1 MMNKQFRKKKKISA
15 GDVVLKII
23 AYTYFIIFSLCI
35 LIPFYIMLKNSLTSE
50 VENLTSM
57 SFSWIPKMGITF
69 EAYQTALFSD
79 VLDAYGISILRGFFN
94 TLWQTLPT
102 LLIGLFVSGLAA
114 FAYSK
119 LRVPGK
125 NKFFM
130 VMLTTMMIPGAVLT
144 MPAYVFY
151 DTIGWSNT
159 VLPIIIPGMFGG
171 ATTIFFLRQ
180 FFKGIP
186 SDLLDA
192 AKLDGLGFMGMYVK
206 IMIPLAKPAFISQF
220 IFGFIGGYNNY
231 MGPLLYL
238 NGQPNLYPLQM
249 ALTLYRG
256 VYGGEPAVVAA
267 LTILALVPLLIIYI
281 CMQKFF
287 IEGIA
292 TSGIKG

>member
-1 MMNKQFRKKKKISA
+1 MTKIKYKKLST
-15 GDVVLKII
+15 GDVVFRVI
-23 AYTYFIIFSLCI
+23 AYAYFILFSLCI
-35 LIPFYIMLKNSLTSE
+35 LLPFYIMLKNSITSE
-50 VENLTSM
+50 TENLMSM
-57 SFSWIPKMGITF
+57 KFSWFPKMGATAD
-69 EAYQTALFSD
+69 AYGTVLFSD
-79 VLDAYGISILRGFFN
+79 ELELYGISILKGFLN
-94 TLWQTLPT
+94 TLWQTVPT
-102 LLIGLFVSGLAA
+102 ILIGLFVSGLAA

-119 LRVPGK
+119 LRIPGK
-125 NKFFM
+125 EKYFM
-130 VMLTTMMIPGAVLT
+130 FMLATMMIPGAVLT

-171 ATTIFFLRQ
+171 ATAIFFLRQ

-192 AKLDGLGFMGMYVK
+192 AKLDGLGFMGQYVR

-220 IFGFIGGYNNY
+220 IFSFIGGYNNY

-249 ALTLYRG
+249 ALALYRSI
-256 VYGGEPAVVAA
+256 YGGEPAMLAA
-267 LTILALVPLLIIYI
+267 LTIVALVPLIVIYI

>member
-1 MMNKQFRKKKKISA
+1 MMNKLAQKKNRASVGSVIAKI
-15 GDVVLKII
+15 V
-23 AYTYFIIFSLCI
+23 TYFYFILFSLCI
-35 LIPFYIMLKNSLTSE
+35 LIPFYIMLKNSVTSE

-57 SFSWIPKMGITF
+57 KFSWFPKMGITF
-69 EAYQTALFSD
+69 DAYDTALNSNI
-79 VLDAYGISILRGFFN
+79 LDAYGISILRGFYN
-94 TLWQTLPT
+94 TLWQTIPT

-119 LRVPGK
+119 LRIPGK

-130 VMLTTMMIPGAVLT
+130 ITLATMMIPGAVLT
-144 MPAYVFY
+144 MPAYVYY
-151 DTIGWSNT
+151 DSIGWSNT
-159 VLPIIIPGMFGG
+159 VLPIIIPGMFGS

-186 SDLLDA
+186 TDLLDA
-192 AKLDGLGFMGMYVK
+192 ARLDGLGFMGMYTR

-238 NGQPNLYPLQM
+238 NGQPDLYPLQM
-249 ALTLYRG
+249 SLTLYRSI
-256 VYGGEPAVVAA
+256 YGGEPAIVAA
-267 LTILALVPLLIIYI
+267 LTILALLPLLLIYI
-281 CMQKFF
+281 FMQRFF
-287 IEGIA
+287 VEGIA

>member
-1 MMNKQFRKKKKISA
+1 MMNKSVARKGKTSA
-15 GDVVLKII
+15 GEIFAKIV
-23 AYTYFIIFSLCI
+23 TYVYFVIFALCI
-35 LIPFYIMLKNSLTSE
+35 LIPFYIMLKNSVTSE
-50 VENLTSM
+50 VENLKSM
-57 SFSWIPKMGITF
+57 KFSWFPQMGITF
-69 EAYQTALFSD
+69 KAYETAMFSD
-79 VLDAYGISILRGFFN
+79 VLDAYGISVLRGFFN
-94 TLWQTLPT
+94 TLWQTIPT
-102 LLIGLFVSGLAA
+102 LLIGLFISGLAA

-119 LRVPGK
+119 LNIPGK

-130 VMLTTMMIPGAVLT
+130 FTLATMMIPGAVLT

-151 DTIGWSNT
+151 DSIGWSNT

-180 FFKGIP
+180 FFRGIP

-192 AKLDGLGFMGMYVK
+192 AKLDGLGFMGMYTK

-238 NGQPNLYPLQM
+238 NGQTDLYPLQM
-249 ALTLYRG
+249 ALTLYRSI
-256 VYGGEPAVVAA
+256 YGGEPAIVAA
-267 LTILALVPLLIIYI
+267 LTVIALLPLLIIYI

-287 IEGIA
+287 VEGIA

>member
-1 MMNKQFRKKKKISA
+1 MMNNKIKTSKKINT
-15 GDVVLKII
+15 GDLAFKTV
-23 AYTYFIIFSLCI
+23 TYIYFGLFSLCI

-50 VENLTSM
+50 EENLLSM
-57 SFSWIPKMGITF
+57 SFSWFPKMGVTLD
-69 EAYQTALFSD
+69 AYKTALFSD

-102 LLIGLFVSGLAA
+102 LFIGLFVSGLAA

-125 NKFFM
+125 DKFFM
-130 VMLTTMMIPGAVLT
+130 IMLATMMIPGAVLT

-159 VLPIIIPGMFGG
+159 VLPIIIPGMFGS

-180 FFKGIP
+180 FFRGIP

-192 AKLDGLGFMGMYVK
+192 AKLDGLGFMGMYTK
-206 IMIPLAKPAFISQF
+206 IIIPLSKPAFISQF

-238 NGQPNLYPLQM
+238 NGQPELYPLQM
-249 ALTLYRG
+249 ALTLYRSI
-256 VYGGEPAVVAA
+256 YGGEPAVVAA

>member
-1 MMNKQFRKKKKISA
+1 MMNKKRHIKRSA
-15 GDVVLKII
+15 GDI
-23 AYTYFIIFSLCI
+23 ALRIVAYAYFLFFSLCI

-50 VENLTSM
+50 AENLTSM
-57 SFSWIPKMGITF
+57 SFSWFPKMGVTF
-69 EAYQTALFSD
+69 EAYKTALFSD

-94 TLWQTLPT
+94 TLWQTIPT
-102 LLIGLFVSGLAA
+102 IVIGLFVSGLAA

-119 LRVPGK
+119 LRIPGK
-125 NKFFM
+125 DKFFM
-130 VMLTTMMIPGAVLT
+130 IMLATMMIPGAVLT
-144 MPAYVFY
+144 MPAYVYY

-180 FFKGIP
+180 FFRGIP
-186 SDLLDA
+186 TELLDA
-192 AKLDGLGFMGMYVK
+192 AKIDGLGFMGMYVK
-206 IMIPLAKPAFISQF
+206 IMIPLAKPAFIAQF
-220 IFGFIGGYNNY
+220 IFSFIGGYNNY

-238 NGQPNLYPLQM
+238 NGQTNLYPLQM

-256 VYGGEPAVVAA
+256 IYGGEPAVVAA
-267 LTILALVPLLIIYI
+267 LTILALVPLLIVYV

-287 IEGIA
+287 VEGIA